1 MSTAVPFSQVSPYS
15 VFRNRSFS
23 LIWTGQLVSTAGSAL
38 TSLAAGILVFRLTNS
53 ALSVGLMLMATALP
67 SLLVGLVA
75 GVFVDRVDRKRIMIW
90 SDILRAV
97 IVALI
102 PILVRSNIIWLYIL
116 VMLSSAVGRFFDPA
130 LDSSLPDMAS
140 AEELTAANSLMAISS
155 FGSTAIGFAASGLIA
170 SAYSIDWAF
179 YIDSLTFLF
188 SVACV
193 ALIQLPVFKPEEKTS
208 VSSVVVNLR
217 AGLKYLFGNQ
227 LLRSIFMISAPVFL
241 SFGLWNALLLPFALR
256 ALHANEF
263 EYGIQEGLTSVGFV
277 IGSLLMVRLANR
289 LRDGQWLV
297 ISFIGMGIIG
307 ILYGFSTNIPLAILL
322 VMISGFL
329 NAPSSITRRVM
340 IQRNT
345 QRDMRGRVSSAFIV
359 SRDFI
364 FLIGMAAA
372 GLADVVNVRA
382 LVIASSVLLVA
393 AGVLGQFLPG
403 IGHPAAQWR
412 RTIALLRGAAL
423 APGLGVGRAATA
435 ADFDLLASRF
445 PDITG
450 LRGQEWRGLAEDALV
465 FDTPAGTT
473 ILRKGETSNNAYF
486 ILEGQAAAG
495 RVEGDQ
501 YRLLEVLNAGDF
513 FGEIAALTGAPRTA
527 NVVAEIP
534 STLLQLPSSA
544 LRKLMADPQT
554 NRVFMSKM
562 MERMLRMNMV
572 DLPRYVGLDQ
582 NSLRELRTDEQA
594 IPE

>member
-450 LRGQEWRGLAEDALV
+450 LRGQEWRDLAEDALV

-486 ILEGQAAAG
+486 ILEGRAAAG